1 MWRHIQVGIDR
12 SKPHL
17 GVGSGVL
24 MGIRNRKTS
33 IVVHTSDIRLF
44 TWRLDSSHTGQIVV
58 LYDSIRLG
66 SFL

>member
-1 MWRHIQVGIDR
+1 
-12 SKPHL
+12 
-17 GVGSGVL
+17 